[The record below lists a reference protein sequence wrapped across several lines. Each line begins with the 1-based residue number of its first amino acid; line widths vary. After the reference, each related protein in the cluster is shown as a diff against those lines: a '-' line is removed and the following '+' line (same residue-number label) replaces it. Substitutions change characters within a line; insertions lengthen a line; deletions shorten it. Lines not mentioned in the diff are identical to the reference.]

1 MKKQIKV
8 GIIGTGGISHFHA
21 QGYKQLEH
29 VDLYAVCDLNEERAK
44 AFAEK
49 YGVQRV
55 YTSYDEMLALSELE
69 AVSVC
74 TWNNAHASASIAALK
89 AGKHVLCEKPMAM
102 NTREALNMAK
112 AAEEA
117 GKLLMVG
124 FVRRFGRDESI
135 VKDFISSGQ
144 LGDIYYAKA
153 SYLRRC
159 GNPGGW
165 FSDIQRSGGGA
176 LIDLGVHVIDLVRY
190 LMGKPK
196 VVSVTGVTFNN
207 IGSRG
212 HIKGFD
218 RYKASDYSEFSNVED
233 MAAALIRFD
242 NGAILNVET
251 SFSLNIKED
260 SGNIELFG
268 TKSGIKMD
276 PKLEIFTEMENYL
289 VDITPRISQDADRF
303 SKIFSN
309 ETAHFVD
316 CVMNGTECLT
326 PAADGVELMRI
337 LDAVYESSRTG
348 REVIIER

>member
-1 MKKQIKV
+1 MEKIRV

-21 QGYKQLEH
+21 QGYKQLEQAE
-29 VDLYAVCDLNEERAK
+29 LYAVCDLNRERAE
-44 AFAEK
+44 AFAQK
-49 YGVQRV
+49 YGVKKV
-55 YTSYDEMLALSELE
+55 YSDYNEMLALAELE

-74 TWNNAHASASIAALK
+74 TWNNAHAPATIAALK

-102 NTREALNMAK
+102 NTQEALDMAK
-112 AAEEA
+112 ASDES

-124 FVRRFGRDESI
+124 FVRRFGRDEGI

-165 FSDIQRSGGGA
+165 FSDIRRSGGGA

-190 LMGKPK
+190 LMGKPN
-196 VVSVTGVTFNN
+196 VVSVSGVNFAN

-212 HIKGFD
+212 HIKGYD
-218 RYKASDYSEFSNVED
+218 RYKASDYSDFTDVED

-242 NGAILNVET
+242 NGAVLNVET

-260 SGNIELFG
+260 AGNIELFG
-268 TKSGIKMD
+268 TKSGIKME
-276 PKLEIFTEMENYL
+276 PRLEIFTEMENYL
-289 VDITPRISQDADRF
+289 VDITPRITQDTDRF
-303 SKIFSN
+303 SRIFAN

-326 PAADGVELMRI
+326 PASDGVELMRI
-337 LDAVYESSRTG
+337 LDAIYESARTG
-348 REVIIER
+348 REAVVKR

>member
-1 MKKQIKV
+1 MRQIKV
-8 GIIGTGGISHFHA
+8 GIIGTGNISHFHA
-21 QGYKQLEH
+21 QGYKKLGA
-29 VDLYAVCDLNEERAK
+29 VDLYAVCDVNEERAK

-49 YGVQRV
+49 YGVAKV
-55 YTSYDEMLALSELE
+55 FTDYHEMLALSELD

-74 TWNNAHASASIAALK
+74 TWNNSHALISIAALN

-102 NTREALNMAK
+102 NSGEALAMEK
-112 AAEEA
+112 ASLDA

-135 VKDFISSGQ
+135 VKDFIKSGQ
-144 LGDIYYAKA
+144 LGSIYYAKA

-165 FSDIQRSGGGA
+165 FSDIRRSGGGA

-196 VVSVTGVTFNN
+196 VVSVSGVTFAN

-218 RYKASDYSEFSNVED
+218 RYKASDYSDLSDVED

-242 NGAILNVET
+242 NGAALNVET

-268 TKSGIKMD
+268 TKSGLKLE
-276 PKLEIFTEMENYL
+276 PKLEIYSELENYL
-289 VDITPRISQDADRF
+289 VDITPKISPDTDRF
-303 SKIFSN
+303 NNIFSN

-316 CVMNGTECLT
+316 CVLNGAECLS
-326 PAADGVELMRI
+326 PASDGVEVMRI

-348 REVIIER
+348 REVVVER